1 MNTEVE
7 FLKYVVEN
15 LVNNKEDISI
25 DRKEDELWILLTLKV
40 NSEDMKYI
48 IGKGWNVVNS
58 IRNLLKILG
67 LKLNKRINLKVEW

>member
-25 DRKEDELWILLTLKV
+25 DRKEDEL
-40 NSEDMKYI
+40 
-48 IGKGWNVVNS
+48 
-58 IRNLLKILG
+58 
-67 LKLNKRINLKVEW
+67 